1 MASTGRAAPSS
12 PGPRHSSPP
21 KPPSLPPSD
30 KTGFQ
35 HGAEGAAGSWA
46 APAALGS
53 LGTRAASSP
62 VLLRVWALRP
72 RPPPRV
78 LSASLRG
85 EVGTGRWTG
94 GIRVITAIR
103 RWLWGGFSP
112 VCCRWWCSA
121 WPQGCTGRAEAAMVS
136 AACKFRAGEHLSRK
150 AAHRSQALCRVLA
163 RAERV
168 PPGSQALSGA
178 DECVCDSPVPSGEL
192 GVPVTHRSSSRGCQ
206 GNARQ
211 L

>member
-30 KTGFQ
+30 KMGFQ

-72 RPPPRV
+72 RPPPGSFLPLCGERSEQGGG
-78 LSASLRG
+78 LGASGL
-85 EVGTGRWTG
+85 
-94 GIRVITAIR
+94 
-103 RWLWGGFSP
+103 LLQSKGGFGGDS
-112 VCCRWWCSA
+112 
-121 WPQGCTGRAEAAMVS
+121 
-136 AACKFRAGEHLSRK
+136 
-150 AAHRSQALCRVLA
+150 ALCAAGGGVQRGRRAVLGGLRLPWCLLPA
-163 RAERV
+163 NSE
-168 PPGSQALSGA
+168 PGSIFPGRL
-178 DECVCDSPVPSGEL
+178 PIVPRLFAGY
-192 GVPVTHRSSSRGCQ
+192 
-206 GNARQ
+206 
-211 L
+211 